1 MWRVFLLGCSDV
13 LDLSKSV
20 SQFLVVHLASPN
32 DLVRASRTPKTMTS
46 CSHYQLL
53 ESHSIAI
60 GWRSCWP
67 NGSTDFLCPARQKL
81 GTVLEDSDFFF
92 LFGLGRQVTTGGNE
106 GAHDICG
113 QEAASQQ

>member
-20 SQFLVVHLASPN
+20 SQFLVAHLASPN

-60 GWRSCWP
+60 GWRQLLAQRVHRLSLP
-67 NGSTDFLCPARQKL
+67 GQAKVGNSI
-81 GTVLEDSDFFF
+81 
-92 LFGLGRQVTTGGNE
+92 GG
-106 GAHDICG
+106 
-113 QEAASQQ
+113 Q